1 MQETKVAQLLNRI
14 RAQTQMVCRDCGAAI
29 VASPKLSG
37 ALCAT
42 AAVAATFI
50 SPDVAAW
57 SAPASGSFAYD
68 MYDIGVNKL
77 LKGPVG
83 FVGGVA
89 IIAYSASNFSQ
100 GPWKALTGILM
111 GSGIAKADTI
121 TTSMGAMVEGAHQL
135 QSLVQ

>member
-1 MQETKVAQLLNRI
+1 MQKNNVAKRI
-14 RAQTQMVCRDCGAAI
+14 YAQAKLVCLECGEA
-29 VASPKLSG
+29 VMASPKLSG
-37 ALCAT
+37 ALCASV
-42 AAVAATFI
+42 AVAAAFI
-50 SPDVAAW
+50 SPDAAAW

-121 TTSMGAMVEGAHQL
+121 TTSMGAMVDGAHHL
-135 QSLVQ
+135 QTLVQ